1 MEMQDTVKIGRNGT
15 LVIPAKMR
23 RRLGLDEGKL
33 VLIEETGDGLV
44 IRPAVAMPIEMY
56 SKERKA
62 EFLLNNAIGPEG
74 HEAARKAVREMG
86 LDPDASPHERSTR

>member
-1 MEMQDTVKIGRNGT
+1 MLDTVKIGRNGA

-23 RRLGLDEGKL
+23 RRPGLDEGDL

-44 IRPAVAMPIEMY
+44 IRPAVAMPIEVY

-62 EFLLNNAIGPEG
+62 EFLLNNAINQDDY
-74 HEAARKAVREMG
+74 EAARQAVQKLG
-86 LDPDASPHERSTR
+86 LDPDNIPHERSHQ

>member
-1 MEMQDTVKIGRNGT
+1 MLDTVKIGRNGA

-23 RRLGLDEGKL
+23 RRLGLDEGDL

-44 IRPAVAMPIEMY
+44 IRPAVAMPIEVY

-62 EFLLNNAIGPEG
+62 EFLLNNAINRDDY
-74 HEAARKAVREMG
+74 EAARQAVQKLG
-86 LDPDASPHERSTR
+86 LDPDNIPHERLHQ

>member
-1 MEMQDTVKIGRNGT
+1 MLDTVKIGRNGA

-23 RRLGLDEGKL
+23 RRLGLDEGDL

-44 IRPAVAMPIEMY
+44 IRPAVAMPIEVY

-62 EFLLNNAIGPEG
+62 EFLLNNAINQDDY
-74 HEAARKAVREMG
+74 EAARQAVQKLG
-86 LDPDASPHERSTR
+86 LDPDNIPHERPHQ

>member
-1 MEMQDTVKIGRNGT
+1 MLDTVKIGRNGA

-23 RRLGLDEGKL
+23 RRLGLDEGDL

-44 IRPAVAMPIEMY
+44 IRPAIAMPIEVY

-62 EFLLNNAIGPEG
+62 EFLLNNAINRDDY
-74 HEAARKAVREMG
+74 EAARQAVQKLG
-86 LDPDASPHERSTR
+86 LDPDNIRHERPHQ